1 MKVPKDINENLIK
14 LLNKIIELVSTR
26 DTNMVWSTYD
36 TKEVLI
42 LELKNYIQRLQNNDF
57 SPIEQLISLFL
68 PTGDLQEIAI
78 SSGWGEEY
86 LSISKKFEF
95 LELLFLFFFL
105 FCDYYLLCYKYIV
118 DNFENTVGLYF
129 NNSPLNE

>member
-42 LELKNYIQRLQNNDF
+42 LELENYIQRLKNSDF
-57 SPIEQLISLFL
+57 SSIEQLISLFL

-86 LSISKKFEF
+86 LSISKKFDD
-95 LELLFLFFFL
+95 LIQVIL
-105 FCDYYLLCYKYIV
+105 
-118 DNFENTVGLYF
+118 
-129 NNSPLNE
+129 

>member
-1 MKVPKDINENLIK
+1 MKVPIDINENLIK
-14 LLNKIIELVSTR
+14 LLNEIIELVSTQ
-26 DTNMVWSTYD
+26 DTSMVWSTYD

-86 LSISKKFEF
+86 LSISKKFDK
-95 LELLFLFFFL
+95 LIQVIL
-105 FCDYYLLCYKYIV
+105 
-118 DNFENTVGLYF
+118 
-129 NNSPLNE
+129 

>member
-14 LLNKIIELVSTR
+14 LLYEIIELASTR

-36 TKEVLI
+36 TKEELI
-42 LELKNYIQRLQNNDF
+42 LELENYIQRLKNSDF
-57 SPIEQLISLFL
+57 SSIEQLISLFL

-86 LSISKKFEF
+86 LSISKKFDD
-95 LELLFLFFFL
+95 LIQVIL
-105 FCDYYLLCYKYIV
+105 
-118 DNFENTVGLYF
+118 
-129 NNSPLNE
+129 

>member
-86 LSISKKFEF
+86 LSISKKFDD
-95 LELLFLFFFL
+95 L
-105 FCDYYLLCYKYIV
+105 IQV
-118 DNFENTVGLYF
+118 I
-129 NNSPLNE
+129 S

>member
-14 LLNKIIELVSTR
+14 QLNEIIELVSTR
-26 DTNMVWSTYD
+26 DTNMVWSTFD

-42 LELKNYIQRLQNNDF
+42 LELENYIQRLKNSDF
-57 SPIEQLISLFL
+57 SSIEQLISLFL

-86 LSISKKFEF
+86 LSISKKFDD
-95 LELLFLFFFL
+95 LIQVIL
-105 FCDYYLLCYKYIV
+105 
-118 DNFENTVGLYF
+118 
-129 NNSPLNE
+129 

>member
-57 SPIEQLISLFL
+57 SPIEQLINLFL

-86 LSISKKFEF
+86 LSISKKFDV
-95 LELLFLFFFL
+95 LIQVIL
-105 FCDYYLLCYKYIV
+105 
-118 DNFENTVGLYF
+118 
-129 NNSPLNE
+129 